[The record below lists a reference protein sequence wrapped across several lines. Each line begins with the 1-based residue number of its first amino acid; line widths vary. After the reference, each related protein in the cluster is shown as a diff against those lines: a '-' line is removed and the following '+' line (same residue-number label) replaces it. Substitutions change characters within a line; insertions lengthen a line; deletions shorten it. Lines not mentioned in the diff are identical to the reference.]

1 MRYVDVKAGT
11 AEPVEGQAYPVDV
24 YALEKAGVVIV
35 AYPDSGPAWVERV
48 PFKGREGSAALI
60 ALGDAAMAEAMA
72 QHTAPPPEPTLADV
86 KAERIADMEDARK
99 AAGAEGVTVNGIR
112 YAGDPSNRQALR
124 EAIEYAD
131 AEPLD
136 VFPSWKTS
144 DDEFVTDHPVQ
155 DVRDAYAEIGA
166 RRSQLIAREG
176 QRVAEI
182 AAADDVATVEAITW

>member
-11 AEPVEGQAYPVDV
+11 AEPVEGQSYPVDV
-24 YALEKAGVVIV
+24 SALADAGVAIV
-35 AYPDSGPAWVERV
+35 GYPDNGPAWVERE

-60 ALGDAAMAEAMA
+60 ALGDAAMADAMA
-72 QHTAPPPEPTLADV
+72 QHTAPPPEPTLDEV
-86 KAERIADMEDARK
+86 KAAQIAEIEDARK
-99 AAGAEGVTVNGIR
+99 AAEAKGVTVNGIR

-124 EAIEYAD
+124 EALEYAD

-144 DDEFVTDHPVQ
+144 DDEFVTDHPVL

-176 QRVAEI
+176 QRVAAI
-182 AAADDVATVEAITW
+182 QGADDVATVEAVTW